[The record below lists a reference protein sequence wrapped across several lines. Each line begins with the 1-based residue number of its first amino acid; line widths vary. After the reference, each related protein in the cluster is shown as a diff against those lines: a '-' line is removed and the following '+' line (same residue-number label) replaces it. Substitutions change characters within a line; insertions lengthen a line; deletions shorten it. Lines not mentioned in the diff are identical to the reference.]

1 MMTTMEAI
9 KSAVSKLKPQDLARF
24 RAWFEEY
31 DATVWD
37 KQFEDDVRSGKL
49 DKIANQAL
57 VDFEKGNSRN
67 YEAFYQ
73 FCFLKML

>member
-1 MMTTMEAI
+1 MIATIEDI
-9 KSAVSKLKPQDLARF
+9 KNAVSKLRPNDLARF

-57 VDFEKGNSRN
+57 VDFEKGKFK
-67 YEAFYQ
+67 E
-73 FCFLKML
+73 L